1 MTILSR
7 LLAAI
12 SLTLVLGL
20 SAAACGDDSSKDGD
34 SALPDAAGAS
44 SEAPADDDEPD
55 LDPEDAMLKF
65 AQCMR
70 EHGVDMPD
78 PSADGGI
85 RVNGEGMSE
94 DQMEA
99 AQAACQKWMDMAEPE
114 DGGPEMSEEEK
125 QSFLDMAA
133 CMRERGYNFPDPT
146 FDGGRVTQKVEK
158 GRAIFRVLTTR
169 RSRRTWR
176 SAAPRPGWSRRAPR
190 ATVPTPTRRRAE
202 VSRRS
207 VWVATGVL
215 LATGPLAGCSVPGT
229 NDPADAAGET
239 SPSETATV
247 QRTDLTETLT
257 ESGQLGYGDPLD
269 LPSGLTGTTTW
280 LPTVGAVVE
289 NGEPLYR
296 LDADPVLRL
305 DGKVPAWRDLGPDV
319 TSGRDVLQLERALT
333 DLGYTDDLDMAV
345 DGDWT
350 WVTTVAVER
359 WQRDHGLDDD
369 GDLPLGRLV
378 FTDGDVRVASVPVE
392 DGTPVQPGTVVLQVG
407 ATQRTVTVSVDPTQ
421 QRLAPVRKAV
431 ELEFPDGTTA
441 RGRIRE
447 VEHVEATEQTDES
460 LDVTIDVVGPEA
472 KRKDVDKQL
481 DGTSVQVG
489 FSHNI
494 AKDVLAVPVT
504 ALVALVDG
512 GYGVEKV
519 GADGATAYVAVSTGS
534 FSETLVEV
542 ESPDLAEGDE
552 VVVTP

>member
-1 MTILSR
+1 M
-7 LLAAI
+7 
-12 SLTLVLGL
+12 
-20 SAAACGDDSSKDGD
+20 
-34 SALPDAAGAS
+34 
-44 SEAPADDDEPD
+44 
-55 LDPEDAMLKF
+55 
-65 AQCMR
+65 
-70 EHGVDMPD
+70 
-78 PSADGGI
+78 
-85 RVNGEGMSE
+85 
-94 DQMEA
+94 
-99 AQAACQKWMDMAEPE
+99 
-114 DGGPEMSEEEK
+114 
-125 QSFLDMAA
+125 
-133 CMRERGYNFPDPT
+133 
-146 FDGGRVTQKVEK
+146 
-158 GRAIFRVLTTR
+158 
-169 RSRRTWR
+169 
-176 SAAPRPGWSRRAPR
+176 
-190 ATVPTPTRRRAE
+190 
-202 VSRRS
+202 
-207 VWVATGVL
+207 
-215 LATGPLAGCSVPGT
+215 
-229 NDPADAAGET
+229 
-239 SPSETATV
+239 

-269 LPSGLTGTTTW
+269 LPAGLTGTVTW
-280 LPTVGAVVE
+280 LPTVGTVVE

-333 DLGYTDDLDMAV
+333 DLGYTDDLDLAV

-350 WVTTVAVER
+350 WVTTIAVER

-369 GDLPLGRLV
+369 GDLPLGRVV

-421 QRLAPVRKAV
+421 QRLAPVHKAV

-447 VEHVEATEQTDES
+447 VEHLEATEQTDES

-489 FSHNI
+489 FAHTV

-519 GADGATAYVAVSTGS
+519 GADGTTAYVAVTTGS

-542 ESPDLAEGDE
+542 DSPGPRRGRRGRGHPVTASPKTALELREVTRTYGTGTAALTVLHGIDLTVEEGEYVAVVGPSGSGKSTLLNIIGALDRPTAGRVLLGGDDLTTYSDARLSRLRGSHLGFVFQQFFLLERRSALENVGDGLLYQGVRRPERRRRAAEALRRVGLAGRLDHTPAELSGGECQRVAVARALVHRPRILLADEPTGNLDSASGRAVLELFDVLHAEGATII
-552 VVVTP
+552 VVTHDESIAARIPRVVAMRDGRVESDVRVAA

>member
-1 MTILSR
+1 M
-7 LLAAI
+7 
-12 SLTLVLGL
+12 
-20 SAAACGDDSSKDGD
+20 
-34 SALPDAAGAS
+34 
-44 SEAPADDDEPD
+44 
-55 LDPEDAMLKF
+55 
-65 AQCMR
+65 
-70 EHGVDMPD
+70 
-78 PSADGGI
+78 
-85 RVNGEGMSE
+85 
-94 DQMEA
+94 
-99 AQAACQKWMDMAEPE
+99 
-114 DGGPEMSEEEK
+114 
-125 QSFLDMAA
+125 
-133 CMRERGYNFPDPT
+133 
-146 FDGGRVTQKVEK
+146 
-158 GRAIFRVLTTR
+158 
-169 RSRRTWR
+169 
-176 SAAPRPGWSRRAPR
+176 
-190 ATVPTPTRRRAE
+190 
-202 VSRRS
+202 
-207 VWVATGVL
+207 
-215 LATGPLAGCSVPGT
+215 
-229 NDPADAAGET
+229 
-239 SPSETATV
+239 

-269 LPSGLTGTTTW
+269 LPAGLTGTVTW
-280 LPTVGAVVE
+280 LPTVGTVVE
-289 NGEPLYR
+289 NGEPVYR

-333 DLGYTDDLDMAV
+333 ELGYTDDLDLAV

-350 WVTTVAVER
+350 WVTTIAVER

-369 GDLPLGRLV
+369 GDLPLGRVV

-421 QRLAPVRKAV
+421 QRLAPVHKAV

-447 VEHVEATEQTDES
+447 VEHLEATEQSDES

-489 FSHNI
+489 FAHTV
-494 AKDVLAVPVT
+494 AQDVLAVPVT

-519 GADGATAYVAVSTGS
+519 GADGTTAYVAVTTGS

-542 ESPDLAEGDE
+542 DSPGPRRGRRGRGHPVTALELPRGDPHLRHRLGRAHRAARHRPDRGGGRVRRRRRPVGLGE
-552 VVVTP
+552 VDPAQHHRRARPADRGPGAAGRRRPHDVLRRPAVPAPRQPPGLRLPAVLPAGRRSALENVADGLLYQGVRRPERRRPGAPRRCDRVGLGATGSATRRRELSGGECQRVAVARALVHATADPARRRADREPRLRLRRGGAGALRRRCTPRARRSSWSPTTSRSRRGCRAWSRCATAGSSPTCRVAA

>member
-1 MTILSR
+1 M
-7 LLAAI
+7 
-12 SLTLVLGL
+12 
-20 SAAACGDDSSKDGD
+20 
-34 SALPDAAGAS
+34 
-44 SEAPADDDEPD
+44 
-55 LDPEDAMLKF
+55 
-65 AQCMR
+65 
-70 EHGVDMPD
+70 
-78 PSADGGI
+78 
-85 RVNGEGMSE
+85 
-94 DQMEA
+94 
-99 AQAACQKWMDMAEPE
+99 
-114 DGGPEMSEEEK
+114 
-125 QSFLDMAA
+125 
-133 CMRERGYNFPDPT
+133 
-146 FDGGRVTQKVEK
+146 
-158 GRAIFRVLTTR
+158 
-169 RSRRTWR
+169 
-176 SAAPRPGWSRRAPR
+176 
-190 ATVPTPTRRRAE
+190 
-202 VSRRS
+202 
-207 VWVATGVL
+207 
-215 LATGPLAGCSVPGT
+215 
-229 NDPADAAGET
+229 
-239 SPSETATV
+239 

-280 LPTVGAVVE
+280 LPAVGSVVE

-350 WVTTVAVER
+350 WVTTIAVER

-447 VEHVEATEQTDES
+447 VEHIEATEQTDES